1 MNLKTKLAA
10 GIIML
15 ASISAANATTYNLE
29 AEILEPM
36 TMMGGTVGNTI
47 FSGSFDWDNGTSSF
61 SNFSGMMNS
70 SMDSMVQ
77 DISLMYSLATSI
89 TATTVTA
96 TVFKENTTDTFWGG
110 GFNTGETRRYGGLSG
125 PLEETGG
132 SNPQDDVAAGTWD
145 GNVANENAYF
155 TFSFERSNMMV
166 NIADMVYGDCTADGL
181 MQDEVCMTGRTM
193 GSNGIPGAGTMMATP
208 LSASISE
215 VSAVPVPAA
224 AWLFGGALVSLFG
237 ANRRKNVLPA

>member
-1 MNLKTKLAA
+1 MNLKSKLAVA
-10 GIIML
+10 ALMVG
-15 ASISAANATTYNLE
+15 SISMAQATTYNLD
-29 AEILEPM
+29 AEFVEPM
-36 TMMGGTVGNTI
+36 TMMGGTVGNTL
-47 FSGSFDWDNGTSSF
+47 FSGTFDWDGANL

-70 SMDSMVQ
+70 SMDTMVL
-77 DISLMYSLATSI
+77 DISLMYDLSTNIAGNI
-89 TATTVTA
+89 VTA

-110 GFNTGETRRYGGLSG
+110 GYNTGETRRYGGLSG
-125 PLEETGG
+125 PLEAVGG
-132 SNPQDDVAAGTWD
+132 SNPQGDVAIGTWD

-155 TFSFERSNMMV
+155 TFAFDSSTMMV
-166 NIADMVYGDCTADGL
+166 DIASMVYSDCTADGL

-193 GSNGIPGAGTMMATP
+193 GSNGIPGAGTMMASP

-224 AWLFGGALVSLFG
+224 AWLFGGALMSLFG